1 MQIEIR
7 SADFLPLID
16 ELGKIS
22 RGPGEAAELCL
33 ALFFRLWQM
42 HDPLRSLEEIAEA
55 ARTMILSYECD
66 TLQ

>member
-7 SADFLPLID
+7 SADMLTLID
-16 ELGKIS
+16 ELGKITH
-22 RGPGEAAELCL
+22 GPGEAAELCL

-42 HDPLRSLEEIAEA
+42 HDPLRSLEEIAET